1 MSKSYKD
8 LNGFGC
14 FILNTFI
21 RKDVNIGSTYKYS
34 IIIQDL
40 TKNYVK
46 TGICHPP
53 VNKNHSV
60 RVMVSNATFNNT

>member
-1 MSKSYKD
+1 MV
-8 LNGFGC
+8 
-14 FILNTFI
+14 LNTFI

-60 RVMVSNATFNNT
+60 RVMGYVPMISGPPRL